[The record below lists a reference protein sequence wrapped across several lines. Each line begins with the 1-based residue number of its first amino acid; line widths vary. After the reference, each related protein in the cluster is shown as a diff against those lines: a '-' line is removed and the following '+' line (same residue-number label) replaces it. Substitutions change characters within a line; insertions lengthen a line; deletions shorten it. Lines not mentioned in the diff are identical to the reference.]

1 MEINAI
7 KFKKKY
13 PVSVIGKFLIGDSY
27 SDILLNHKA
36 WSVFPFG
43 GVRL

>member
-1 MEINAI
+1 MEMDAI

-13 PVSVIGKFLIGDSY
+13 SVSVIGKFLICDSY

-36 WSVFPFG
+36 WVVFPFG